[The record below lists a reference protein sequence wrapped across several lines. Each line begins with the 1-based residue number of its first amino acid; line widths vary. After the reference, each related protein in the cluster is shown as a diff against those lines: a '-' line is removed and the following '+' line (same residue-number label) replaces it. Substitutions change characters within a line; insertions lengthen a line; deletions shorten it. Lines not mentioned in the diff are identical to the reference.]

1 METAYTLYILFM
13 LERVGKKIAAV
24 SASRLARAS
33 LLLGIFANLIMFGLF
48 AHQELMFYRYI
59 ADDSLLVKIVPI
71 ARIAGQWMF
80 VVMGLAGITIGIYSI
95 VRLKKNNRGL
105 KGVGVAIAGTVISG
119 VPIAL
124 VIYGIL
130 FLFFGNWM
138 A

>member
-1 METAYTLYILFM
+1 MYILFM

-48 AHQELMFYRYI
+48 AYQELMFYRYI

-95 VRLKKNNRGL
+95 VRIKKNNRGL